1 MNFNKTQIKNILLII
16 TFTILLFYGINNLP
30 VVTGGLIYIFSII
43 KPFVLGGCIAFVV
56 NIPMKFYVKKLNKV
70 KGKKA
75 ISLVLSYLTFIVI
88 IVLLINIITPQ
99 LIETAK
105 VIPETFQNA
114 VAKLT
119 ELINDIPALSATEI
133 TQYIKDLEIN
143 WLNIFD
149 NIKNVVFSSAG
160 SMINSTIGV
169 ATSVATSAFNFFIG
183 FIFSVYLLVQKEKL
197 AIQVKKLLLAFIPV
211 EKVNAILEIAKLSSD
226 TFSNFL
232 SGQCTEAVIIG
243 VIYFVVLNIFRFPY
257 AIVISV
263 VIACTSIIPVI
274 GAFIGCLF
282 GAFLIVMVDPFRA
295 LIFIIL
301 FVVVQQLEGNLI
313 YPRVVGGSIGL
324 PSMWVLVAVT
334 VGGSLMGIAGIL
346 LFIPLCSV
354 LYALLRKTV
363 YKRLDKKR
371 IDINTLNI
379 KPDESEQNEDGKE
392 Q

>member
-1 MNFNKTQIKNILLII
+1 M
-16 TFTILLFYGINNLP
+16 
-30 VVTGGLIYIFSII
+30 
-43 KPFVLGGCIAFVV
+43 
-56 NIPMKFYVKKLNKV
+56 
-70 KGKKA
+70 
-75 ISLVLSYLTFIVI
+75 
-88 IVLLINIITPQ
+88 
-99 LIETAK
+99 
-105 VIPETFQNA
+105 
-114 VAKLT
+114 
-119 ELINDIPALSATEI
+119 
-133 TQYIKDLEIN
+133 
-143 WLNIFD
+143 
-149 NIKNVVFSSAG
+149 
-160 SMINSTIGV
+160 
-169 ATSVATSAFNFFIG
+169 
-183 FIFSVYLLVQKEKL
+183 
-197 AIQVKKLLLAFIPV
+197 
-211 EKVNAILEIAKLSSD
+211 
-226 TFSNFL
+226 
-232 SGQCTEAVIIG
+232 
-243 VIYFVVLNIFRFPY
+243 
-257 AIVISV
+257 

-282 GAFLIVMVDPFRA
+282 GAFLIVMVNPFRA

-379 KPDESEQNEDGKE
+379 KPDESEQNEDVKE